1 MGTFVAR
8 CGRSDKVFTPVLGA
22 VLLVALTALLAS
34 TLGAYGLGAGLVE
47 PGPHVA
53 VDGEPVVA
61 YDHDDGDREQRL
73 RLVHEGGTPVPVSEL
88 ELIVTVPRTGD
99 RARMGGFPV
108 ASNKLDPAQVDGS
121 EFLDT
126 SHSEAVGSLSHGAPD
141 RDGVWRAGDRLGLRI
156 NGGVVRLAPGATV
169 VVRVVHTGSG
179 QVVAETTLTA
189 G

>member
-34 TLGAYGLGAGLVE
+34 TLGAYGLGAGFVE

-108 ASNKLDPAQVDGS
+108 ASNKLDPAQVTGAS
-121 EFLDT
+121 SST
-126 SHSEAVGSLSHGAPD
+126 PATARRSAVSRTARRTVTASGGQATDSACASTAVWCDSPRAPPLSSAWSTRGAD
-141 RDGVWRAGDRLGLRI
+141 RWWQRRR
-156 NGGVVRLAPGATV
+156 
-169 VVRVVHTGSG
+169 
-179 QVVAETTLTA
+179 
-189 G
+189 